1 MEHISNEEK
10 ARKIANDNCT
20 HICLA
25 DCSAESYF
33 SSENDCYKAAMEAM
47 EWKDEQKSLFLNFIS
62 VKDRLPELRECVLVF
77 GVLDANIPIFNS
89 DGERIYHPD
98 KVFDVWFNKRT
109 EPSEH
114 TDGNGFLLLK
124 FHEEYKITHWFPLPK
139 LDGKELYE
147 RI

>member
-1 MEHISNEEK
+1 MTRQQQIFEESK
-10 ARKIANDNCT
+10 NLHKDKYNCDGFCPDF
-20 HICLA
+20 IKGAQWA
-25 DCSAESYF
+25 DK
-33 SSENDCYKAAMEAM
+33 NP
-47 EWKDEQKSLFLNFIS
+47 FLNFIS
-62 VKDRLPELRECVLVF
+62 VKDQLPELRENVLVL
-77 GVLDANIPIFNS
+77 GVLYVDLPIFNS
-89 DGERIYHPD
+89 DGERIYYPN

>member
-1 MEHISNEEK
+1 ME
-10 ARKIANDNCT
+10 RKKQIQEA
-20 HICLA
+20 A
-25 DCSAESYF
+25 DEHFAHSWSG
-33 SSENDCYKAAMEAM
+33 SV
-47 EWKDEQKSLFLNFIS
+47 KDAFREGAQWADKNSFPNFIS

-89 DGERIYHPD
+89 DGERIYHTD
-98 KVFDVWFNKRT
+98 KVFDIWFNKRT

-124 FHEEYKITHWFPLPK
+124 FYKEYKITHWFPLPK

>member
-1 MEHISNEEK
+1 MTNQEKIQELLNEPCWESNPYLVGMNKVGVEDVMERP
-10 ARKIANDNCT
+10 A
-20 HICLA
+20 
-25 DCSAESYF
+25 
-33 SSENDCYKAAMEAM
+33 
-47 EWKDEQKSLFLNFIS
+47 EWKDENLNFIS

-77 GVLDANIPIFNS
+77 GVLDASIPIFNS

>member
-1 MEHISNEEK
+1 MTREELLKEAIRRFRVIADDARLITLGNISHSTPKQIERYAVNSFELLE
-10 ARKIANDNCT
+10 T
-20 HICLA
+20 HIC
-25 DCSAESYF
+25 
-33 SSENDCYKAAMEAM
+33 
-47 EWKDEQKSLFLNFIS
+47 DEGNFIC
-62 VKDRLPELRECVLVF
+62 VKDRLPELRESVLVF

-89 DGERIYHPD
+89 DGERIYHSD